1 VEFLLETLNMR
12 VAVSL
17 VALAAGAMLL
27 SGCGKKQET
36 AEQPANPS
44 ESASAPAAPAG
55 PTPEQVKAMVAA
67 LPAPYNT
74 GDVTNGQTKFAQ
86 CRACHTP
93 EQGGANMTGPNL
105 WGIFGRKA
113 GSVAD
118 FNYSDGLKKSGITWD
133 AAQIDKWI
141 TDPRAVVPDTR
152 MSFLGLKDPK
162 DRIDVVAYLKTATSA
177 PQ

>member
-1 VEFLLETLNMR
+1 MR

-17 VALAAGAMLL
+17 MALAVGAVLL
-27 SGCGKKQET
+27 
-36 AEQPANPS
+36 P
-44 ESASAPAAPAG
+44 ASAPVG
-55 PTPEQVKAMVAA
+55 PTPEQAKAIVAA

-74 GDVTNGQTKFAQ
+74 GDIEKGRLKFGQ

-105 WGIFGRKA
+105 WGVFGRKA
-113 GSVAD
+113 GSLAG
-118 FNYSDGLKKSGITWD
+118 FTYSDGLKASGITWD

-152 MSFLGLKDPK
+152 MSFLGLKDPQ
-162 DRIDVVAYLKTATSA
+162 DRINVVAYLKTVTSA

>member
-1 VEFLLETLNMR
+1 MR
-12 VAVSL
+12 VTASL
-17 VALAAGAMLL
+17 MALAAGAILL

-36 AEQPANPS
+36 AEQPASATEPASAPS
-44 ESASAPAAPAG
+44 EAAAPAAPAG
-55 PTPEQVKAMVAA
+55 PTADQVKTLLAS

-74 GDVTNGQTKFAQ
+74 GDVANGQAKFQQ

-93 EQGGANMTGPNL
+93 DKGGPNMTGPNL
-105 WGIFGRKA
+105 WGVFGRKA
-113 GSVAD
+113 GSAAG
-118 FNYSDGLKKSGITWD
+118 FTYSDGLTKSGITWD

-152 MSFLGLKDPK
+152 MSFAGLKDAK
-162 DRIDVVAYLKTATSA
+162 DRVDVVAYLKTVTTA

>member
-1 VEFLLETLNMR
+1 MR

-17 VALAAGAMLL
+17 MAVAAGAVLL

-36 AEQPANPS
+36 AEQPASPS
-44 ESASAPAAPAG
+44 EPASAPAVPVG
-55 PTPEQVKAMVAA
+55 PTHEQAEALVAT

-74 GDVTNGQTKFAQ
+74 GDIEKGRLTFGQ

-93 EQGGANMTGPNL
+93 EQGGPNMTGPNL
-105 WGIFGRKA
+105 WGVFGRKA
-113 GSVAD
+113 ASIQG
-118 FNYSDGLKKSGITWD
+118 FNYSDGLKASGITWD
-133 AAQIDKWI
+133 AAKIDKWI

-152 MSFLGLKDPK
+152 MSFLGLKNPQ
-162 DRIDVVAYLKTATSA
+162 DRINVVAYLKTVTTA

>member
-1 VEFLLETLNMR
+1 MR

-17 VALAAGAMLL
+17 MALAAGAMLL
-27 SGCGKKQET
+27 SGCGKKQES
-36 AEQPANPS
+36 AEQPEAATEP
-44 ESASAPAAPAG
+44 ASAPAAAPA
-55 PTPEQVKAMVAA
+55 PTPEQIKTMVAS

-74 GDVTNGQTKFAQ
+74 GDVANGQTKFAQ

-105 WGIFGRKA
+105 WGVFGRKA
-113 GSVAD
+113 GSIEG
-118 FNYSDGLKKSGITWD
+118 FSYSDGLKASGITWD
-133 AAQIDKWI
+133 APQIDKWI
-141 TDPRAVVPDTR
+141 TNPRAVVADTR

-162 DRIDVVAYLKTATSA
+162 DRIDVVAYLKTATTA